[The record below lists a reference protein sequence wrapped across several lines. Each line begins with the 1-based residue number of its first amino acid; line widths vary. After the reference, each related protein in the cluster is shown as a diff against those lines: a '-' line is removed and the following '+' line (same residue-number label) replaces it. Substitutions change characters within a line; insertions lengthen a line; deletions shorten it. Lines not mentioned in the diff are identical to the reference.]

1 MDKIVRLVLPA
12 CVLGCL
18 VFAVTR
24 CEAQSIDIKRE
35 AAGRLQSITNT
46 TVELIGP
53 WIYIARYLIYLMA
66 KEPVTPDF
74 FYDFLEQRTQPTF
87 KNLIN
92 QVRIHQPHIYQLF
105 QVILVLTNITAVV
118 SMSILALRSVG
129 TCGASSCQ
137 DVTIN
142 YRLLFHTYTA
152 SALIICGF
160 VMYDTACAFL
170 FLSVGGVFVITCD
183 FRINTGVDLLGIFVH
198 GYRKT
203 LMKFLVSDVLNT
215 SKISFARMVD
225 GLDKHRASLVSS
237 ESNVTPRGYGFTAS
251 KDVMMK
257 IRLWNG
263 GGSTLF
269 NMTSFES
276 MLNDIVHNQQYAPA
290 VHKTIPGTRLL
301 AAQLDNGSWDMKLGV
316 IHALEDSTLFQRTAL
331 MLDITDL
338 INKVRGQLYIF
349 THEVEKIKVGVENM
363 TSILLT
369 PGKNLLYIPS
379 IQKVVTWSITI
390 FVVFLCLSM
399 GGMMTGFILG
409 YANHDDHASPLD
421 RNKLSN
427 IGGYFL
433 VLDKQQSIANE
444 CFRDWMARSTSYCM
458 LFGVTGMLFFSGV
471 FMLLGSIGD
480 LYLCRATRGY
490 ERSNVA
496 QLKDL
501 AVSLVMNATVNR
513 YNVLKLL
520 RYSSIENQCVEHAGI
535 AGLAGIHTSAM
546 QTAFDNIV
554 LTQYDLA
561 NHFSINIDKLIE
573 GIKNR
578 VTELQ
583 RFNASTNDFKL
594 VDNHPQFEKLKL
606 AIKEE
611 IDFGTKVGGDTE
623 GFNKVVHKAFQD
635 YSLIKCDAIKNDLLS
650 YIDMFDNIGNCR
662 KILSV
667 FEESFRILCNGM
679 LDYVNGF
686 WLAMLIL
693 VGVFDYAIYNSL
705 VASKYLFSMTTY
717 TYEGEPVSPGTNF
730 EDLLTHRKQKPRRR
744 AGTVTADQR
753 LRQEAAEKFRIM
765 RLKRMSRESD
775 AILKDISPV
784 MIQSP
789 VSMTSEQPTSV
800 QPSSAD
806 KSSSVQAGWQP
817 SPAYNAGSK
826 PSQAKPVAV
835 KPPEMRSDELA
846 PEFRR

>member
-1 MDKIVRLVLPA
+1 MCLGEFFSTHAVEGRQATGALGPWRLVLPA

-160 VMYDTACAFL
+160 VI
-170 FLSVGGVFVITCD
+170 VGGVFVITCD

-203 LMKFLVSDVLNT
+203 LMKFLVSDVLN
-215 SKISFARMVD
+215 
-225 GLDKHRASLVSS
+225 
-237 ESNVTPRGYGFTAS
+237 
-251 KDVMMK
+251 
-257 IRLWNG
+257 
-263 GGSTLF
+263 
-269 NMTSFES
+269 
-276 MLNDIVHNQQYAPA
+276 YAPA

-379 IQKVVTWSITI
+379 IQKVVTWSITS

-433 VLDKQQSIANE
+433 VLYVY
-444 CFRDWMARSTSYCM
+444 T
-458 LFGVTGMLFFSGV
+458 
-471 FMLLGSIGD
+471 LGESV
-480 LYLCRATRGY
+480 LCRCCTRARRHRNGQCLA
-490 ERSNVA
+490 SNYHMHV
-496 QLKDL
+496 LL
-501 AVSLVMNATVNR
+501 VST
-513 YNVLKLL
+513 
-520 RYSSIENQCVEHAGI
+520 
-535 AGLAGIHTSAM
+535 
-546 QTAFDNIV
+546 
-554 LTQYDLA
+554 
-561 NHFSINIDKLIE
+561 
-573 GIKNR
+573 
-578 VTELQ
+578 
-583 RFNASTNDFKL
+583 
-594 VDNHPQFEKLKL
+594 
-606 AIKEE
+606 
-611 IDFGTKVGGDTE
+611 
-623 GFNKVVHKAFQD
+623 
-635 YSLIKCDAIKNDLLS
+635 
-650 YIDMFDNIGNCR
+650 
-662 KILSV
+662 
-667 FEESFRILCNGM
+667 
-679 LDYVNGF
+679 
-686 WLAMLIL
+686 
-693 VGVFDYAIYNSL
+693 
-705 VASKYLFSMTTY
+705 
-717 TYEGEPVSPGTNF
+717 
-730 EDLLTHRKQKPRRR
+730 
-744 AGTVTADQR
+744 
-753 LRQEAAEKFRIM
+753 
-765 RLKRMSRESD
+765 
-775 AILKDISPV
+775 
-784 MIQSP
+784 
-789 VSMTSEQPTSV
+789 
-800 QPSSAD
+800 
-806 KSSSVQAGWQP
+806 
-817 SPAYNAGSK
+817 
-826 PSQAKPVAV
+826 
-835 KPPEMRSDELA
+835 
-846 PEFRR
+846 

>member
-1 MDKIVRLVLPA
+1 MTGSVASPTIGSEKSKRILARLRCRRCCNAGGSGRLVL
-12 CVLGCL
+12 
-18 VFAVTR
+18 
-24 CEAQSIDIKRE
+24 
-35 AAGRLQSITNT
+35 AG
-46 TVELIGP
+46 
-53 WIYIARYLIYLMA
+53 A
-66 KEPVTPDF
+66 F
-74 FYDFLEQRTQPTF
+74 F
-87 KNLIN
+87 
-92 QVRIHQPHIYQLF
+92 
-105 QVILVLTNITAVV
+105 
-118 SMSILALRSVG
+118 
-129 TCGASSCQ
+129 
-137 DVTIN
+137 
-142 YRLLFHTYTA
+142 
-152 SALIICGF
+152 
-160 VMYDTACAFL
+160 

-203 LMKFLVSDVLNT
+203 LMKFLVSDVLN
-215 SKISFARMVD
+215 
-225 GLDKHRASLVSS
+225 
-237 ESNVTPRGYGFTAS
+237 
-251 KDVMMK
+251 
-257 IRLWNG
+257 
-263 GGSTLF
+263 
-269 NMTSFES
+269 
-276 MLNDIVHNQQYAPA
+276 
-290 VHKTIPGTRLL
+290 
-301 AAQLDNGSWDMKLGV
+301 
-316 IHALEDSTLFQRTAL
+316 
-331 MLDITDL
+331 
-338 INKVRGQLYIF
+338 
-349 THEVEKIKVGVENM
+349 IKVGVENM

-379 IQKVVTWSITI
+379 IQKVVTWSITS

-433 VLDKQQSIANE
+433 VL
-444 CFRDWMARSTSYCM
+444 TSYCM

-594 VDNHPQFEKLKL
+594 L

-650 YIDMFDNIGNCR
+650 YIDM
-662 KILSV
+662 
-667 FEESFRILCNGM
+667 
-679 LDYVNGF
+679 NGF

-717 TYEGEPVSPGTNF
+717 TYEGEPVSPG
-730 EDLLTHRKQKPRRR
+730 

-753 LRQEAAEKFRIM
+753 LRQEAA
-765 RLKRMSRESD
+765 
-775 AILKDISPV
+775 DISPV

-826 PSQAKPVAV
+826 GSQAKPVAV